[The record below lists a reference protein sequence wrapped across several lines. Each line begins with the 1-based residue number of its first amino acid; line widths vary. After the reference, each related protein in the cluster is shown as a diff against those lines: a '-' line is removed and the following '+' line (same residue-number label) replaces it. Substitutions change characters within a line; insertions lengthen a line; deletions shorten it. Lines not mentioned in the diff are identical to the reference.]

1 MSSWNL
7 IPSPFLLFVVISLLT
22 VFPSQSQ
29 TGDVNVRVTTTA
41 REELIDQAEVRLLG
55 FAAGSP
61 SQRAFTDGGGRVA
74 FRAVRRGRYYVE
86 VEKPGF
92 VTVREAVDVN
102 GGGQEYVAIML
113 KPVVSNRASEPARA
127 VSSRMLAAPP
137 IARREYEQGVAK
149 LKDSPRESVEHFRKA
164 IKEYPD
170 FAEAYTMLGLAYM
183 QLKEG
188 LEAAAVLKKAIQ
200 IDSKLAS
207 AHMLLGKIYLDAK
220 EFEVAEKLLLRSIT
234 LDPSA
239 WDAHYEIARCYF
251 NLRRLDDALRHAEI
265 AHGETAPASAVHLLL
280 VDIYLK
286 RGEKQKALS
295 ELEEFS
301 KADPKSPFMPRVRE
315 LINTLRK
322 EKSD

>member
-1 MSSWNL
+1 MSTWNL
-7 IPSPFLLFVVISLLT
+7 IPSPFLLLLAISLLT
-22 VFPSQSQ
+22 VFQGQSLD
-29 TGDVNVRVTTTA
+29 GAISVRVTTA
-41 REELIDQAEVRLLG
+41 GREDLIDQAEVRLLN
-55 FAAGSP
+55 FAAGSA

-74 FRAVRRGRYYVE
+74 FNKVKRGRYYLE

-92 VTVREAVDVN
+92 ATVRETVDVTA
-102 GGGQEYVAIML
+102 GGHEYVSISL
-113 KPVVSNRASEPARA
+113 TPIVPTRGTEPARA

-149 LKDSPRESVEHFRKA
+149 LKDSPRESVEHFRKS
-164 IKEYPD
+164 INEYPD

-220 EFEVAEKLLLRSIT
+220 EFEVAEKLLMRSIT

-251 NLRRLDDALRHAEI
+251 NLRRLDDALRHAQI
-265 AHGETAPASAVHLLL
+265 AHGATAPASAVHLLL

-301 KADPKSPFMPRVRE
+301 RADPKSPFMPRVQE
-315 LINTLRK
+315 MIKTLRK

>member
-1 MSSWNL
+1 MYSWNL
-7 IPSPFLLFVVISLLT
+7 IPSSFLVFIAISLLT
-22 VFPSQSQ
+22 VFQGQ
-29 TGDVNVRVTTTA
+29 NLDGAVTVRVTTA
-41 REELIDQAEVRLLG
+41 GREELLDQAEVRLLN

-61 SQRAFTDGGGRVA
+61 SQRAFTDGGGRVS
-74 FRAVRRGRYYVE
+74 FNRVRRGRYYLE
-86 VEKPGF
+86 VEKHGF
-92 VTVREAVDVN
+92 ATARETVDVAA
-102 GGGQEYVAIML
+102 GAHEYVSITL
-113 KPVVSNRASEPARA
+113 RPVVPSRGSEPARA

-149 LKDSPRESVEHFRKA
+149 LKDSPRESAEHFRTA

-183 QLKEG
+183 QMKDG
-188 LEAAAVLKKAIQ
+188 LEAAAALKKAIQ
-200 IDSKLAS
+200 IDPKLAS

-220 EFEVAEKLLLRSIT
+220 EFETAEKLLLRSIS

-265 AHGETAPASAVHLLL
+265 AHSETASASAVHLLL

-286 RGEKQKALS
+286 KGEKQKALA
-295 ELEEFS
+295 ELEDFA

-315 LINTLRK
+315 MIKSLRK
-322 EKSD
+322 EKPD